1 MRHDPMLERS
11 ALFVATLT
19 SFVGPFMI
27 SAVNVALPAIQAE
40 WTVDAIGL
48 SWISTAYL
56 LATAVILLPAG
67 KLADIYGRKKVFTTG
82 LCLYTVASTSAAFVP
97 SIAWLIGMR
106 VLQGFGAAMFI
117 TTGMAILTSVF
128 PPERRGRAI
137 GIYVAA
143 VYIGLSV
150 GPFAGGILTQQ
161 MGWRSIFALML
172 PLGAASIYATLRY
185 LKGEWADDRKTRF
198 DLAGSLL
205 YAASVFL
212 LVYGATLLPTPRAF
226 ILTGIGVIGT
236 IAFFRLE
243 KRIVHP
249 VFDVSLFQ
257 ENRVFAFSSI
267 AALINYS
274 ATFAVTFLISLYLQY
289 LKGMPPQTAGVVLMA
304 QPLVMAIFSPLAGR
318 YSDRVEPRLI
328 ASTGMGITALGLF
341 NFVLLQPETH
351 LTLVI
356 GNLMLM
362 GFGFALFSSPN
373 MSAIMGSVN
382 RRFYGIASGA
392 IATMRLLG
400 QMVSMAIATV
410 VLAVSM
416 GHRQIDPASYPLFH
430 HSIRICFGIF
440 AALCVIGI
448 GFSLS
453 RGRVR
458 KRQG

>member
-1 MRHDPMLERS
+1 MNDDRMIETS

-19 SFVGPFMI
+19 SFIGPFMV
-27 SAVNVALPAIQAE
+27 SAVNIALPAIQAE
-40 WTVDAIGL
+40 WAVDAIGL

-56 LATAVILLPAG
+56 LATAVVLLPAG
-67 KLADIYGRKKVFTTG
+67 KLADLYGRKKVFITG
-82 LCLYTVASTSAAFVP
+82 LCVYTAASTAAVFVP
-97 SIAWLIGMR
+97 SIGWLIAMR
-106 VLQGFGAAMFI
+106 VFQGFGAAMFT

-128 PPERRGRAI
+128 PPQRRGRVI

-143 VYIGLSV
+143 VYIGLSA

-172 PLGAASIYATLRY
+172 PLGAASIAATLRY
-185 LKGEWADDRKTRF
+185 LKGEWADETKTRF

-205 YAASVFL
+205 YAASIFL
-212 LVYGATLLPTPRAF
+212 LVYGATRLPSLCATV
-226 ILTGIGVIGT
+226 LVGIGGVGA
-236 IAFFRLE
+236 IAFFQLE
-243 KRIVHP
+243 KRIAYP

-257 ENRVFAFSSI
+257 ENRIFAFSSI

-304 QPLVMAIFSPLAGR
+304 QPLVMAAFSPLAGR

-328 ASTGMGITALGLF
+328 ASAGMGITAWGLF
-341 NFVLLQPETH
+341 NFMSLKPETH
-351 LTLVI
+351 LVLVI
-356 GNLMLM
+356 GNLVLM

-373 MSAIMGSVN
+373 MSAIMGSVD
-382 RRFYGIASGA
+382 RRLYGIASGA
-392 IATMRLLG
+392 TATMRLLG

-410 VLAVSM
+410 VLALAM
-416 GHRQIDPASYPLFH
+416 GHRQIDPASYVLFQ
-430 HSIRICFGIF
+430 HSVRICFGIF
-440 AALCVIGI
+440 AVLCLIGV

-453 RGRVR
+453 RGHLR
-458 KRQG
+458 KRSA